1 MKMYLLA
8 RRLGVVAIS
17 FALASCTTTPAA
29 AAVDRRRFKWLCRKP
44 TNARLGAVHAISRPK
59 AVTLP
64 RRDGNRTFVH
74 RLLPILPRSAA
85 RGLV

>member
-29 AAVDRRRFKWLCRKP
+29 AGVDRRRFKWLIVESRQTHAWALFMPSVAPKP
-44 TNARLGAVHAISRPK
+44 HPSSP
-59 AVTLP
+59 
-64 RRDGNRTFVH
+64 
-74 RLLPILPRSAA
+74 
-85 RGLV
+85 